1 MFLKNSRDV
10 RISSIAQVAVR
21 IALGAALATACNVQ
35 VLNAQFV
42 PGARVR
48 VRHLDG
54 CCEVTTTG
62 TLVSLDP
69 ASLSM
74 RVAEDSTMVTV
85 ARTAIHSVEQAMR
98 SESYVGTG
106 MLVGAVTGGIAG
118 SLIGQSHERCSGDGG
133 PCLASLAIGVDA
145 IGGALAGLVVGAIV
159 GSQMRSETWQQVELP
174 ARVSLRPNLGRE
186 GKAFGVVL
194 SVSY

>member
-1 MFLKNSRDV
+1 MMHFAIRVLIHRQ
-10 RISSIAQVAVR
+10 IAVR
-21 IALGAALATACNVQ
+21 IVLAAALAIACNEQ

-74 RVAEDSTMVTV
+74 RVAADSTMVTV
-85 ARTAIHSVEQAMR
+85 PRTAIHSVEQALR
-98 SESYVGTG
+98 SESHVGTG

-118 SLIGQSHERCSGDGG
+118 AQIGQSHERCSGGG
-133 PCLASLAIGVDA
+133 PCLASLAVGVDA
-145 IGGALAGLVVGAIV
+145 IAGALAGLVVGAIV
-159 GSQMRSETWQQVELP
+159 GSQLRSETWEQVELP
-174 ARVSLRPNLGRE
+174 ARVSFRPRLGRE
-186 GKAFGVVL
+186 GKTLGVVL

>member
-1 MFLKNSRDV
+1 L
-10 RISSIAQVAVR
+10 IARVAIR
-21 IALGAALATACNVQ
+21 IALGAALATACNEQ

-48 VRHLDG
+48 VRHLAG

-69 ASLSM
+69 ASMSM
-74 RVAEDSTMVTV
+74 RVADDSTTVTV
-85 ARTAIHSVEQAMR
+85 PRTAIRSVEQALR
-98 SESYVGTG
+98 SESHVGTG
-106 MLVGAVTGGIAG
+106 MLVGAVTGGIVG
-118 SLIGQSHERCSGDGG
+118 SQVYKSRNRCKGEQ
-133 PCLASLAIGVDA
+133 PCLSFIAVGVET

-159 GSQMRSETWQQVELP
+159 GWQIRSETWEQVELP
-174 ARVSLRPNLGRE
+174 ARVSFRPEWGR
-186 GKAFGVVL
+186 ARRRFGVAL